1 MSDNLQ
7 EFLGPELAAL
17 YADGER
23 LLASAGGGFTD
34 YSFVIFPYA
43 KVYEG
48 FLKKLF
54 LTIGAITEEQYNS
67 DHWRVGKALN
77 PQLEKELRHEESVYD
92 RIVLVS
98 GSNQLPDALWDAW
111 KNGRNRIFHYFPGQ
125 HKPVSFEKARTIIS
139 QINQAMEMALQ
150 SCIISPDGINPD
162 RLQF

>member
-1 MSDNLQ
+1 MTNLE
-7 EFLGPELAAL
+7 EFLGSDLAAV

-34 YSFVIFPYA
+34 YSFVIFPFA

-54 LTIGAITEEQYNS
+54 LRLGAITDQQFNS

-92 RIVLVS
+92 RIVNVS
-98 GSNQLPDALWDAW
+98 GGTQLPDILWNAW

-125 HKPVSFEKARTIIS
+125 HKAVSYEEARTVV
-139 QINQAMEMALQ
+139 NQLKSAMETALE
-150 SCIISPDGINPD
+150 SCKITPSN
-162 RLQF
+162 LQ

>member
-1 MSDNLQ
+1 MSEELQ
-7 EFLGPELAAL
+7 KFLGPELASL

-34 YSFVIFPYA
+34 YSFVIFPFA

-54 LTIGAITEEQYNS
+54 FQIGAISEAQYNS

-92 RIVLVS
+92 RVVSVS
-98 GSNQLPDALWDAW
+98 GSNALPDRLWEAW
-111 KNGRNRIFHYFPGQ
+111 KNGRNRVFHYFPGV
-125 HKPVSFEKARTIIS
+125 HKPLSFEEARNIIS
-139 QINQAMEMALQ
+139 QLNQAMETALKG
-150 SCIISPDGINPD
+150 CKISSENYGINSH
-162 RLQF
+162 